1 MGDRWVRR
9 HRRRDRFW
17 EQHQIVQGK
26 VTNPRTCLNHMS
38 TYIAMGFGGFF
49 FTSTFYVDLFLDSNR
64 DAKIEDVEKIP
75 NVSKK
80 STYPYATF
88 KIRFFPCI
96 VLQVIMYEGD
106 TSLET
111 LSTTENNLRDRKS
124 YRRRR
129 FLTLY
134 GMRIP
139 QYGTQ
144 STANTLISRAYTY
157 RNRLRLIFFEFT
169 LRVDPI
175 RDPLP
180 SLHSEDLEKIVVF
193 PKFYM
198 ILKQTRR

>member
-1 MGDRWVRR
+1 MR
-9 HRRRDRFW
+9 
-17 EQHQIVQGK
+17 
-26 VTNPRTCLNHMS
+26 L
-38 TYIAMGFGGFF
+38 AFGI
-49 FTSTFYVDLFLDSNR
+49 DLLHELNR
-64 DAKIEDVEKIP
+64 DAKSEDVEKIA

-124 YRRRR
+124 FRRRR

-180 SLHSEDLEKIVVF
+180 SLHSEDLEKIVETSF
-193 PKFYM
+193 PHF
-198 ILKQTRR
+198 

>member
-1 MGDRWVRR
+1 MR
-9 HRRRDRFW
+9 
-17 EQHQIVQGK
+17 
-26 VTNPRTCLNHMS
+26 L
-38 TYIAMGFGGFF
+38 AFGI
-49 FTSTFYVDLFLDSNR
+49 DLLHELNR
-64 DAKIEDVEKIP
+64 DAKSEDVEKIA

-169 LRVDPI
+169 FRVDPI

-180 SLHSEDLEKIVVF
+180 SLHSEDLEKIENSTL
-193 PKFYM
+193 KLSQM
-198 ILKQTRR
+198 IVCWSTLYLLIKNCCLE

>member
-1 MGDRWVRR
+1 
-9 HRRRDRFW
+9 
-17 EQHQIVQGK
+17 
-26 VTNPRTCLNHMS
+26 
-38 TYIAMGFGGFF
+38 
-49 FTSTFYVDLFLDSNR
+49 
-64 DAKIEDVEKIP
+64 
-75 NVSKK
+75 
-80 STYPYATF
+80 
-88 KIRFFPCI
+88 
-96 VLQVIMYEGD
+96 MYEGD

-124 YRRRR
+124 FRRRR

-180 SLHSEDLEKIVVF
+180 SLHSEDLEKIIK
-193 PKFYM
+193 PKFGLYTLRK
-198 ILKQTRR
+198 IFKKKIHDFSSFLGRREGREN